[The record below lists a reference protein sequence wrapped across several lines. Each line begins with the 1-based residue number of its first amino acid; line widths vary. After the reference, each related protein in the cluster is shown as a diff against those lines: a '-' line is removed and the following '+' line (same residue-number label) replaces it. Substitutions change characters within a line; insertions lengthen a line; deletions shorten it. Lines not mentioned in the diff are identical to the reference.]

1 MKSNKISRRNN
12 RHRMRGGSG
21 ASSSKQGLRLTISA
35 SSIKTIQKLY
45 TKMPKE
51 IPGGKKITDDLV
63 AYFDNDSKTYY
74 VGLHAKDYDG
84 TDKMD
89 QPFVHQMN
97 AFGDWLTT
105 DVGQTH
111 TVILATDFNTE
122 CIIHPNSPD
131 TLVYS
136 NKDGKETKIQQTF
149 YNRKIIKSST
159 DFYTTNK
166 MRFITAQLPKIYL
179 AAKSKIDHIICFIP
193 NGFIKNKS
201 SSIIIH
207 PSTKQI
213 ACKSGNIAFRT
224 SDCYQEASFP
234 SDHDAVLFHS
244 VATFNCC
251 SSGASFDGASL
262 AHNTYEIF
270 TDEMFKIFTEEANK
284 IIVMS
289 TYVEMLKVLNKSGIF
304 DTSGDYTLNLDSS
317 KFITS
322 NDLFSKDI
330 DVFSK
335 SRGEVFD
342 IHLHSS
348 FVPKIEATNVG
359 GKRDFRFTHT
369 ADQLKEQVIFDAT
382 DEKHLRYAK
391 WREAFNAFVKIND
404 LKESSEEPKKPK
416 TPKTFKINKH
426 DYTPDEYMEKIGVPL
441 LNVWHELLRNQTLKP
456 HFDTWYDKSS
466 KALPRESV
474 VDFLFKS
481 GANVVALQ
489 EIKKEDI
496 NYVKTLD
503 GYQTIWNERPVDE
516 LSTVGCLIMKK
527 A

>member
-1 MKSNKISRRNN
+1 MKSNKLSRRNN
-12 RHRMRGGSG
+12 KHRMRGGSSD
-21 ASSSKQGLRLTISA
+21 ASALPRSRSSVTF
-35 SSIKTIQKLY
+35 IKTIQKLY
-45 TKMPKE
+45 EKMPKE
-51 IPGGKKITDDLV
+51 ILGGKKITDDLV
-63 AYFDNDSKTYY
+63 AYFDDVSKTYY

-89 QPFVHQMN
+89 GPFVKQMN
-97 AFGDWLTT
+97 AFGDWVMN
-105 DVGQTH
+105 DVGRTH

-122 CIIHPNSPD
+122 CIIHPKSPD
-131 TLVYS
+131 TLIYS

-149 YNRKIIKSST
+149 YNRRIIKSST
-159 DFYTTNK
+159 EFHTTNK

-179 AAKSKIDHIICFIP
+179 AAKSKIDHIICFVP
-193 NGFIKNKS
+193 NMHKS
-201 SSIIIH
+201 SSIVIH
-207 PSTKQI
+207 HLPTRQI

-224 SDCYQEASFP
+224 KDCYQESTFP
-234 SDHDAVLFHS
+234 SDHDAVLFHN

-251 SSGASFDGASL
+251 SSGASFDGLSL
-262 AHNTYEIF
+262 AHNTYEFF

-369 ADQLKEQVIFDAT
+369 TDQLKEQVIFDAT

-441 LNVWHELLRNQTLKP
+441 LNVWHELLRNETLKP
-456 HFDTWYDKSS
+456 HFNTWYDKSS

>member
-1 MKSNKISRRNN
+1 MKLTKISRHNN
-12 RHRMRGGSG
+12 KHRMRGGSG
-21 ASSSKQGLRLTISA
+21 VSSVSRTTTASTA
-35 SSIKTIQKLY
+35 VKTIQKLY
-45 TKMPKE
+45 AKMPKE

-63 AYFDNDSKTYY
+63 AYFDNDAKTYY

-89 QPFVHQMN
+89 QPFVLQMN
-97 AFGDWLTT
+97 AFGEWLIT
-105 DVGQTH
+105 DVGRTH

-179 AAKSKIDHIICFIP
+179 AAKSKIDHIICFKP
-193 NGFIKNKS
+193 VSAGSVKTKS
-201 SSIIIH
+201 SSIVIH
-207 PSTKQI
+207 PITKQI
-213 ACKSGNIAFRT
+213 ACKSGNISFRT
-224 SDCYQEASFP
+224 SDCYQESTFP
-234 SDHDAVLFHS
+234 SDHDAVLFHN

-251 SSGASFDGASL
+251 SSGASFDGSSL
-262 AHNTYEIF
+262 AHNTYEFF
-270 TDEMFKIFTEEANK
+270 TDEMFKIFTDEANRT
-284 IIVMS
+284 IVMS
-289 TYVEMLKVLNKSGIF
+289 IYVEMLKNLNRSGIF
-304 DTSGDYTLNLDSS
+304 DPSGTYKLVLDDS

-322 NDLFSKDI
+322 KGLFSKDI

-369 ADQLKEQVIFDAT
+369 TEQLEEQKLIADT
-382 DEKHLRYAK
+382 DEKRSRYAK
-391 WREAFNAFVKIND
+391 WLEAFNDFV
-404 LKESSEEPKKPK
+404 SSG
-416 TPKTFKINKH
+416 KTFKINEH
-426 DYTPDEYMEKIGVPL
+426 GYTPDEYMEKIGVPL
-441 LNVWHELLRNQTLKP
+441 LNVWHKLLRNQTLKP
-456 HFDTWYDKSS
+456 HFDTWYDSSS
-466 KALPRESV
+466 KALPRKLV
-474 VDFLFKS
+474 VDFLFAS

-489 EIKKEDI
+489 EIKIDDI
-496 NYVKTLD
+496 DTVKNLQ
-503 GYQTIWNERPVDE
+503 GYKTIWNERSVE
-516 LSTVGCLIMKK
+516 GLSTVGCLIMK